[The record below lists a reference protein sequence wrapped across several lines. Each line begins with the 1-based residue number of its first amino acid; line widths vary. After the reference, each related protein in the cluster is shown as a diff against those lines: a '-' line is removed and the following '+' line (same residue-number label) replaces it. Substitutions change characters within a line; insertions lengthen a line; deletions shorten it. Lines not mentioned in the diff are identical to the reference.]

1 MRNCIQI
8 LPSITSARDE
18 AQGPTPDG
26 QLFSAEGSGG
36 NGPIRRYIG
45 GTVPRRAATTS
56 RTPRGQNRRTA
67 GASERANRLYD
78 SLRNLIVRGQ
88 LAPGARIVETEVAE
102 RFGVSRTPVRAAFQ
116 RLEREG
122 YVIASATHQ
131 ARMTVAPLTRED
143 VGELLE
149 IVGELE
155 GLAARGAA
163 RLSETDREKLAK
175 DLATLNSDF
184 RRAASAKGAQPGRL
198 YELDERFH
206 RRYVEAGAGPRLRSL
221 HDAVKPQAERYIR
234 MYIALLLDTVPTAG
248 TEHDAIVE
256 AIRTG
261 NATAAQRAAQTNW
274 RHAADRLVRAIEVM
288 GEQGNW

>member
-1 MRNCIQI
+1 MR
-8 LPSITSARDE
+8 S
-18 AQGPTPDG
+18 
-26 QLFSAEGSGG
+26 
-36 NGPIRRYIG
+36 YIG
-45 GTVPRRAATTS
+45 DIVPRRAATGS
-56 RTPRGQNRRTA
+56 RTPAGQGRRSA
-67 GASERANRLYD
+67 GATERANRLYD

-155 GLAARGAA
+155 GLAARSAA
-163 RLSETDREKLAK
+163 RLTETEREKLAK
-175 DLATLNSDF
+175 DLATLNADF
-184 RRAASAKGAQPGRL
+184 RRAASAKGAQPGKL

-221 HDAVKPQAERYIR
+221 HEAVKPQAERYIR

-261 NATAAQRAAQTNW
+261 NANAAQRAVQTNW

>member
-1 MRNCIQI
+1 M
-8 LPSITSARDE
+8 
-18 AQGPTPDG
+18 
-26 QLFSAEGSGG
+26 
-36 NGPIRRYIG
+36 
-45 GTVPRRAATTS
+45 PRRPPAKPRAP
-56 RTPRGQNRRTA
+56 RTQSRRTA
-67 GASERANRLYD
+67 GATDRANRLYD

-102 RFGVSRTPVRAAFQ
+102 RFGVSRTPIRAAFQ

-122 YVIASATHQ
+122 YVTASPTHQ

-155 GLAARGAA
+155 GLAARSAA
-163 RLSETDREKLAK
+163 RLDDGAREHLAK
-175 DLATLNSDF
+175 DLTAINAEF
-184 RRAASAKGAQPGRL
+184 RRAASAKGAQPGKL
-198 YELDERFH
+198 YELDEKFH
-206 RRYVEAGAGPRLRSL
+206 RRYVEAGSGPRLRSL

-234 MYIALLLDTVPTAG
+234 MYIALLMDTVPSAG
-248 TEHDAIVE
+248 SEHDAIVD

-261 NATAAQRAAQTNW
+261 NAATAQKAVQTNW
-274 RHAADRLVRAIEVM
+274 RHASDRLVRAIEVM

>member
-1 MRNCIQI
+1 M
-8 LPSITSARDE
+8 
-18 AQGPTPDG
+18 
-26 QLFSAEGSGG
+26 
-36 NGPIRRYIG
+36 
-45 GTVPRRAATTS
+45 
-56 RTPRGQNRRTA
+56 
-67 GASERANRLYD
+67 
-78 SLRNLIVRGQ
+78 IVRGQ

-122 YVIASATHQ
+122 YVVASPTHQ

-155 GLAARGAA
+155 GLAARSAA
-163 RLSETDREKLAK
+163 GLPDPERERLTK
-175 DLATLNSDF
+175 DLATLNADF
-184 RRAASAKGAQPGRL
+184 RRAASARGAQPGKL
-198 YELDERFH
+198 YELDEKFH
-206 RRYVEAGAGPRLRSL
+206 RRYVEAGAGSRLRSL

-234 MYIALLLDTVPTAG
+234 MYIALLLDTVATAG
-248 TEHDAIVE
+248 TEHDAIVD

-261 NATAAQRAAQTNW
+261 NSGAAQRAVQTNW

>member
-1 MRNCIQI
+1 MR
-8 LPSITSARDE
+8 S
-18 AQGPTPDG
+18 
-26 QLFSAEGSGG
+26 
-36 NGPIRRYIG
+36 YIG
-45 GTVPRRAATTS
+45 GIVPRRAAKGS
-56 RTPRGQNRRTA
+56 RTPAGQGRRSV
-67 GASERANRLYD
+67 GATERANRLYD

-155 GLAARGAA
+155 GLAARSAA
-163 RLSETDREKLAK
+163 RLTETEREKLAQ
-175 DLATLNSDF
+175 DLATLNADF
-184 RRAASAKGAQPGRL
+184 RRAASAKGAQPGKL

-221 HDAVKPQAERYIR
+221 HEAVKPQAERYIR

-256 AIRTG
+256 AVRTG
-261 NATAAQRAAQTNW
+261 NANAAQRAVQTNW

>member
-1 MRNCIQI
+1 MVAGRGAQSGVI
-8 LPSITSARDE
+8 LGA
-18 AQGPTPDG
+18 
-26 QLFSAEGSGG
+26 
-36 NGPIRRYIG
+36 
-45 GTVPRRAATTS
+45 VPRRPAANS
-56 RTPRGQNRRTA
+56 RGPQDQGRRAA
-67 GASERANRLYD
+67 GATERANRLYE

-155 GLAARGAA
+155 GLAARSAA
-163 RLSETDREKLAK
+163 RLNEDARDRLAR
-175 DLATLNSDF
+175 DLASLNAEF
-184 RRAASAKGAQPGRL
+184 RRTASAKGAQPGKL
-198 YELDERFH
+198 YELDEKFH
-206 RRYVEAGAGPRLRSL
+206 RRYVEAGSGPRLLSL
-221 HDAVKPQAERYIR
+221 HEAVKPQAERYIR

-248 TEHDAIVE
+248 SEHDAIVD

-261 NATAAQRAAQTNW
+261 NAAAAQRAVQTNW
-274 RHAADRLVRAIEVM
+274 RHASDRLVRAIEVM

>member
-1 MRNCIQI
+1 
-8 LPSITSARDE
+8 LA
-18 AQGPTPDG
+18 
-26 QLFSAEGSGG
+26 F
-36 NGPIRRYIG
+36 
-45 GTVPRRAATTS
+45 VPRKSATKPRAP
-56 RTPRGQNRRTA
+56 RTKARQA
-67 GASERANRLYD
+67 SGASERANRLYE

-116 RLEREG
+116 RLEQEG
-122 YVIASATHQ
+122 YVTASPTHQ

-155 GLAARGAA
+155 GLAARSAA
-163 RLSETDREKLAK
+163 GLPDSERERLAK
-175 DLATLNSDF
+175 ELSTLNADF
-184 RRAASAKGAQPGRL
+184 RRAASARGAQPGKL
-198 YELDERFH
+198 YELDEKFH
-206 RRYVEAGAGPRLRSL
+206 RRYVEAGAGSRLRSL

-234 MYIALLLDTVPTAG
+234 MYIALLLDTVATAG

-256 AIRTG
+256 AVRTG
-261 NATAAQRAAQTNW
+261 NSAAAQRAVQTNW
-274 RHAADRLVRAIEVM
+274 RHAADRLVRAIDVM

>member
-1 MRNCIQI
+1 MR
-8 LPSITSARDE
+8 S
-18 AQGPTPDG
+18 
-26 QLFSAEGSGG
+26 
-36 NGPIRRYIG
+36 YIG
-45 GTVPRRAATTS
+45 GIVPRRAATGS
-56 RTPRGQNRRTA
+56 RTPTGQGRRNV
-67 GASERANRLYD
+67 GATERASRLYD

-155 GLAARGAA
+155 GLAARSAA
-163 RLSETDREKLAK
+163 RLSETEREKLAK
-175 DLATLNSDF
+175 DLATLNADF
-184 RRAASAKGAQPGRL
+184 RRAASAKGAQPGKL

-206 RRYVEAGAGPRLRSL
+206 RRYVEAGAGSRLRSL
-221 HDAVKPQAERYIR
+221 HEAVKPQAERYIR

-261 NATAAQRAAQTNW
+261 NANAAQRAVQTNW

>member
-1 MRNCIQI
+1 MRNCIQTGAK
-8 LPSITSARDE
+8 LNQRRGKAQERD
-18 AQGPTPDG
+18 DVN
-26 QLFSAEGSGG
+26 GG
-36 NGPIRRYIG
+36 ERYIG
-45 GTVPRRAATTS
+45 GTVPKRAARSS
-56 RTPRGQNRRTA
+56 RPKSGGGRRGG
-67 GASERANRLYD
+67 GATERANKLYD

-122 YVIASATHQ
+122 YVTASATHQ

-155 GLAARGAA
+155 GLAARSAA
-163 RLSETDREKLAK
+163 HLSEENREKLAR
-175 DLATLNSDF
+175 DLSALNADF
-184 RRAASAKGAQPGRL
+184 RRAASAKGAQPGKL

-248 TEHDAIVE
+248 TEHDAIIE

-261 NATAAQRAAQTNW
+261 NSVAAQRAVQTNW
-274 RHAADRLVRAIEVM
+274 RHASDRLMRAIEVM

>member
-1 MRNCIQI
+1 M
-8 LPSITSARDE
+8 A
-18 AQGPTPDG
+18 
-26 QLFSAEGSGG
+26 GG
-36 NGPIRRYIG
+36 AIYCRI
-45 GTVPRRAATTS
+45 VPRKNASKPTVRTEQGRRAS
-56 RTPRGQNRRTA
+56 GA
-67 GASERANRLYD
+67 GERANRLYD
-78 SLRNLIVRGQ
+78 SLRNMIVRGQ

-122 YVIASATHQ
+122 YVIASPTHQ

-155 GLAARGAA
+155 GLAARSAA
-163 RLSETDREKLAK
+163 RLADAERERLAK
-175 DLATLNSDF
+175 DLASFNADF
-184 RRAASAKGAQPGRL
+184 RRAASARGAQPGKL
-198 YELDERFH
+198 YELDEKFH
-206 RRYVEAGAGPRLRSL
+206 RRYVEAGAGPRLKSL

-234 MYIALLLDTVPTAG
+234 MYIALLLDTVATAG
-248 TEHDAIVE
+248 TEHDAIID

-261 NATAAQRAAQTNW
+261 NSAAAQRAVQTNW
-274 RHAADRLVRAIEVM
+274 RHASDRLERAIEVM

>member
-1 MRNCIQI
+1 M
-8 LPSITSARDE
+8 AW
-18 AQGPTPDG
+18 AQGRYV
-26 QLFSAEGSGG
+26 F
-36 NGPIRRYIG
+36 YIG
-45 GTVPRRAATTS
+45 AVPRKPAATS
-56 RTPRGQNRRTA
+56 RANEQGRRPA
-67 GASERANRLYD
+67 GSAERANRLYE

-122 YVIASATHQ
+122 YVTASATHQ

-155 GLAARGAA
+155 GLAARSAA
-163 RLSETDREKLAK
+163 RLSEADRERLAK
-175 DLATLNSDF
+175 DLSALNAEF
-184 RRAASAKGAQPGRL
+184 RRAAAAKGAQPGKL

-206 RRYVEAGAGPRLRSL
+206 RRYVEAGAGSRLRTL
-221 HDAVKPQAERYIR
+221 HEAVKPQAERYIR
-234 MYIALLLDTVPTAG
+234 MYIALLMDTVPTAG
-248 TEHDAIVE
+248 GEHDAIVD
-256 AIRTG
+256 AISTG
-261 NATAAQRAAQTNW
+261 NALAAQRAVQTNW
-274 RHAADRLVRAIEVM
+274 RHAADRLVRAIDVM

>member
-1 MRNCIQI
+1 MAFLGFTER
-8 LPSITSARDE
+8 
-18 AQGPTPDG
+18 
-26 QLFSAEGSGG
+26 GSYAGWMAFLGRRQRG
-36 NGPIRRYIG
+36 NGSIRRYIG
-45 GTVPRRAATTS
+45 GTVSRRAATTS
-56 RTPRGQNRRTA
+56 PTPRGQGRRTH
-67 GASERANRLYD
+67 GATERANRLYD

-88 LAPGARIVETEVAE
+88 LAPGARVVETEVAE

-116 RLEREG
+116 RLEREA

-155 GLAARGAA
+155 GLAARSAA
-163 RLSETDREKLAK
+163 RLSETEREKLAK
-175 DLATLNSDF
+175 DLGTLNSDF

-221 HDAVKPQAERYIR
+221 HEAVKPQAERYIR

-256 AIRTG
+256 AIRTA
-261 NATAAQRAAQTNW
+261 NATAAQRAVQTNW

>member
-1 MRNCIQI
+1 M
-8 LPSITSARDE
+8 
-18 AQGPTPDG
+18 
-26 QLFSAEGSGG
+26 
-36 NGPIRRYIG
+36 
-45 GTVPRRAATTS
+45 PRRAASGS
-56 RTPRGQNRRTA
+56 RTPAGQRKRGA
-67 GASERANRLYD
+67 GATERANRLYD

-155 GLAARGAA
+155 GLAARSAA
-163 RLSETDREKLAK
+163 RLSEMEREKLAK
-175 DLATLNSDF
+175 DLAMLNADF
-184 RRAASAKGAQPGRL
+184 RRAAAAKGAQPGKL

-221 HDAVKPQAERYIR
+221 HEAVKPQAERYIR

-256 AIRTG
+256 AVRTG
-261 NATAAQRAAQTNW
+261 NANAAQRAVQTNW
-274 RHAADRLVRAIEVM
+274 RHAADRLVRAIDVM

>member
-1 MRNCIQI
+1 V
-8 LPSITSARDE
+8 
-18 AQGPTPDG
+18 
-26 QLFSAEGSGG
+26 AEGALYWR
-36 NGPIRRYIG
+36 IM
-45 GTVPRRAATTS
+45 PRRKGSTS
-56 RTPRGQNRRTA
+56 RAPSGEGRRA
-67 GASERANRLYD
+67 SSASERANRLYD
-78 SLRNLIVRGQ
+78 SLRNMIVRGQ

-102 RFGVSRTPVRAAFQ
+102 RFGVSRTPVRAVFQ
-116 RLEREG
+116 RLEQEG
-122 YVIASATHQ
+122 YVIASPTHQ

-155 GLAARGAA
+155 GLAARSAA
-163 RLSETDREKLAK
+163 RLADAERERLAK
-175 DLATLNSDF
+175 DLATLNADF
-184 RRAASAKGAQPGRL
+184 RRAASARGAQPGRL
-198 YELDERFH
+198 YELDEKFH

-234 MYIALLLDTVPTAG
+234 MYIALLLDTVATAG

-261 NATAAQRAAQTNW
+261 NAGVAQRAVQTNW
-274 RHAADRLVRAIEVM
+274 RHAADRLVRAIDVM

>member
-1 MRNCIQI
+1 M
-8 LPSITSARDE
+8 
-18 AQGPTPDG
+18 
-26 QLFSAEGSGG
+26 GG
-36 NGPIRRYIG
+36 RGALYWRI
-45 GTVPRRAATTS
+45 VPRKRASNQRAPS
-56 RTPRGQNRRTA
+56 AKGRPA
-67 GASERANRLYD
+67 SGASERANRLYE
-78 SLRNLIVRGQ
+78 SLRNMIVRGQ

-122 YVIASATHQ
+122 YVIASPTHQ

-155 GLAARGAA
+155 GLAARSAA
-163 RLSETDREKLAK
+163 RLTEPERERLAK
-175 DLATLNSDF
+175 ELTSLNADF
-184 RRAASAKGAQPGRL
+184 RRAASARGAQPGRL
-198 YELDERFH
+198 YELDEKFH
-206 RRYVEAGAGPRLRSL
+206 RRYVEAGAGSRLQSL

-234 MYIALLLDTVPTAG
+234 MYIALLLDTVATAG

-261 NATAAQRAAQTNW
+261 NAASAQRAVQTNW
-274 RHAADRLVRAIEVM
+274 RHAADRLVRAIDVM